1 MVIRSNWFTSMLGIL
16 GIAIFP
22 FIIIKRGSSREDK
35 LINHERIHI
44 RQELEMLVIPF
55 YLLYF
60 YYSIR
65 RGYRNNP
72 FEIEAY
78 DNEDNLDYLK
88 SRKLYSWTK
97 HI

>member
-1 MVIRSNWFTSMLGIL
+1 MIIKSNWFTSMLGIL

-22 FIIIKRGSSREDK
+22 FIIIKKDYKKEDA

-44 RQELEMLVIPF
+44 IQQLEMFIIPF
-55 YLLYF
+55 YVLYF
-60 YYSIR
+60 YYNIT

-72 FEIEAY
+72 FEIEAF
-78 DNEDNLDYLK
+78 DNDDNLDYLK
-88 SRKLYSWTK
+88 DRELYSWTK

>member
-1 MVIRSNWFTSMLGIL
+1 MLGIL
-16 GIAIFP
+16 GIAIYP
-22 FIIIKRGSSREDK
+22 FIIIRKNYRKEDE

-44 RQELEMLVIPF
+44 VQQLEMLVIPF
-55 YLLYF
+55 YLVYF
-60 YYSIR
+60 YYNIT

-78 DNEDNLDYLK
+78 DNDDNLDYLD
-88 SRKLYSWTK
+88 SRKMYSWTK

>member
-1 MVIRSNWFTSMLGIL
+1 MVIKSNWFTSMLGIL
-16 GIAIFP
+16 GIALYP
-22 FIIIKRGSSREDK
+22 FIIIKKNYRKEDE

-44 RQELEMLVIPF
+44 VQQLEMLVIPF
-55 YLLYF
+55 YIVYLY
-60 YYSIR
+60 YNVT

-78 DNEDNLDYLK
+78 ANDDNLDYLD
-88 SRKLYSWTK
+88 SRKMYSWTK

>member
-1 MVIRSNWFTSMLGIL
+1 MVIRSKWFTSMLGIL

-22 FIIIKRGSSREDK
+22 FIIIKRGYSKEDK

-44 RQELEMLVIPF
+44 RQEMEMLVIPF

-78 DNEDNLDYLK
+78 DNDDNLDYLK
-88 SRKLYSWTK
+88 TRKLYSWTK